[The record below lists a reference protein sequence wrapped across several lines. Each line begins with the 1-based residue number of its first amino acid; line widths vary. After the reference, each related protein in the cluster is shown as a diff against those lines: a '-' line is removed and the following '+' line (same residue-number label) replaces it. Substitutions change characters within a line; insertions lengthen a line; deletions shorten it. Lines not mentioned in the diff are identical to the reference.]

1 MMVDF
6 GEGSFGFHYLAE
18 RDWPPTAPV
27 VFDFP
32 SGNNTHSV
40 HVTCNPEGQIRAK
53 IYHVDGRFY
62 SLVSPKLLRPVSA
75 TIKCAFRWSDEE
87 AAMAV
92 AGTIVSKSSDTDI
105 YTKSTLTIPEEQW
118 EPDGKVSTELLAAA
132 EISRENRTRSV
143 KDRKST
149 ISDTKRLRTL
159 EEDLASLS
167 DRGLALYDLLKLIEN
182 GKDYHL
188 YGVSAALRVLICTG
202 GQKPL
207 LQRVA
212 GHLDADLMI
221 YGDSPNAYEK
231 SIAAGIL
238 PQIADFTMAAIS
250 ARTGLYQMD
259 LSDWLTHTGFVFNN
273 TEISNNDVVKLLADS
288 DVCSQ

>member
-1 MMVDF
+1 LI
-6 GEGSFGFHYLAE
+6 LAKE
-18 RDWPPTAPV
+18 VLVSTILQKGTGRRPRLWFSISLAAI
-27 VFDFP
+27 
-32 SGNNTHSV
+32 THSV
-40 HVTCNPEGQIRAK
+40 HVTCSSEGQIRAK

-75 TIKCAFRWSDEE
+75 TIKCAFRWSDED

-92 AGTIVSKSSDTDI
+92 AGTIVSKTSDTDI

-118 EPDGKVSTELLAAA
+118 EPDGKVSAELLAAA
-132 EISRENRTRSV
+132 EISRKNRTRSV

-188 YGVSAALRVLICTG
+188 SPSGIPALIVH
-202 GQKPL
+202 Q
-207 LQRVA
+207 
-212 GHLDADLMI
+212 
-221 YGDSPNAYEK
+221 
-231 SIAAGIL
+231 
-238 PQIADFTMAAIS
+238 
-250 ARTGLYQMD
+250 
-259 LSDWLTHTGFVFNN
+259 
-273 TEISNNDVVKLLADS
+273 
-288 DVCSQ
+288 